1 MNTNDTLILTG
12 QGYNLTITDEALNRR
27 QDLLD
32 AATTVT
38 TVTDNDESSAASRHV
53 RNLAALRIEVDKC
66 RKEIKEPVIR
76 IGKLIDTTAKEFL
89 LDIEAQEARIKGL
102 IGDHALEVAKA
113 KAEVERKER
122 EAFAAARGAREALEA
137 ADTIANVIAANQA
150 RSLRMAA
157 SDEVAATK
165 VAQGVRFA
173 WDFEVDDMKLLASVK
188 PDFVEMTARRSVI
201 LAWIKALDAGEVED
215 VDMHC
220 FAAGI
225 RAFKK
230 PVISTK

>member
-12 QGYNLTITDEALNRR
+12 QGYNLTITDEALTRR

-113 KAEVERKER
+113 KAEAERKER
-122 EAFAAARGAREALEA
+122 EAFEAARAAREALED

-173 WDFEVDDMKLLASVK
+173 WDFEVVDEDKVFMNLRPAC
-188 PDFVEMTARRSVI
+188 EITIRRTPV
-201 LAWIKALDAGEVED
+201 LDWIKALEKQGEDPE
-215 VDMHC
+215 
-220 FAAGI
+220 ALTKPYGI